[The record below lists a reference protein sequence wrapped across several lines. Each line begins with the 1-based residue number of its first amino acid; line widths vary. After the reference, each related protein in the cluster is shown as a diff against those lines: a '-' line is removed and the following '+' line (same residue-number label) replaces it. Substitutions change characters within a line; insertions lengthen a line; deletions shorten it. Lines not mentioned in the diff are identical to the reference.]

1 MVSGGC
7 SEGPAPAFDA
17 GTGSDGWQ
25 PLDLSAEAEQLL
37 GEVPQYLDVDTTP
50 ITTTLAA
57 GPAVLVASY
66 EGGVYALDAETGTQ
80 LWSNTTIA
88 GTHAMTLWEQP
99 ARSKKGRADAPA
111 EKLLLVAT
119 GTSGLWAL
127 DPDTGDE
134 IWRQAL
140 PEGGV
145 SAPVPILGA
154 LMVTASQLGIFLL
167 SPADGSLI
175 DGIHLAHGASSTPA
189 ALGTRAFVLSD
200 SGRLLGLQVT
210 PPVQPPAPSTLPP
223 I

>member
-167 SPADGSLI
+167 SPTDGSLI
-175 DGIHLAHGASSTPA
+175 DGIHLAHGASST
-189 ALGTRAFVLSD
+189 
-200 SGRLLGLQVT
+200 
-210 PPVQPPAPSTLPP
+210 
-223 I
+223 